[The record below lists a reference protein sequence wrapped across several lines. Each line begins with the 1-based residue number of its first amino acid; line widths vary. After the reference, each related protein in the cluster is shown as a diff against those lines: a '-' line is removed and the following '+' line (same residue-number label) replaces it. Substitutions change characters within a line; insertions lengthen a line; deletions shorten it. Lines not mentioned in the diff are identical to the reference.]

1 MEPEARSLYVVRNKL
16 EHSYLKVHEI
26 LVPRIRAIRL
36 FRTCGPIAWLI
47 RSSGKCLKSMT
58 LHVFRLARAALIY
71 LSLGMHREEQ
81 RRNKANPKT
90 KTASMRLDVWH
101 DAWKR

>member
-1 MEPEARSLYVVRNKL
+1 MEPEARSLYLARNKL

-26 LVPRIRAIRL
+26 AVPRTRDESVPNLWTDRL
-36 FRTCGPIAWLI
+36 AYPVQREMFEA
-47 RSSGKCLKSMT
+47 MT

-71 LSLGMHREEQ
+71 LSLGVHREEQ

-90 KTASMRLDVWH
+90 RKVSMKLGVWR